1 MVLDSNKDYTGV
13 RNFTLTGE
21 LDAGSLDISGN
32 ADIDGTLE
40 ADAITVDG
48 TALADVIAGTT
59 VNNAT
64 LASTVTVT
72 NSTANTNFPVVF
84 HNESNGL
91 LDDTGALRYNP
102 STGELLVPKLTVAGT
117 TTTVNTVTMNAQNA
131 IIFEGATADAFET
144 TLTIEDPTSS
154 DKTITLPNATGTV
167 LLNTSIVDEDDM
179 SSDSATLIPSQQSV
193 KAYVDNEV
201 SSAGGMSSF
210 QIEDDDG
217 TEVTINNAKELKII
231 GSGVTT
237 NFTDTST
244 GSDSDPFDLTITVDA
259 AQTGITSVKN
269 ASLVIGRD
277 DDNLIKF
284 STDNQ
289 IIFEVAGGD
298 NVIFKSSGEIEA
310 SSLDISG
317 DVDVDGTLE
326 ADAITLNGTSLASS
340 ATTDTTDASNISSGT
355 LNANR
360 LPDLTVSEL
369 AANSLTTSSESF
381 ADNDTTLMTSAAI
394 NDRFL
399 RSDTGDTKSS
409 GNLTFADDVSL
420 LIGTDGDLTINHI
433 SATGHTNISESG
445 SGNLFISA
453 SNLTLQT
460 TSGEKYFRGILNG
473 AVELYHNDNKKIET
487 TSGGISVTGEVA
499 ATSLDISGSADID
512 GTLETDFLSINGTT
526 ITATA
531 AELNILDG
539 VTSTAAELNILDGV
553 TSTTAELNI
562 LDGVTSTAAELNILD
577 GVTASTSELNVLDGI
592 TAVVG
597 ELNALDLGST
607 AVGTAIASKA
617 MVLDS
622 NKDYTGVRNFTLTGE
637 LDAGSLDISGN
648 ADIDGTLEADAITVN
663 GTALADVIAGT
674 TVTDATNAAHVLVTD
689 NESTNEENLITFV
702 ENATTSTG
710 NVGLEMDGNFSYNP
724 STGTVTATIFKGNID
739 AVDGDFDGTLETDA
753 LSIAGTTVS
762 ATAAELNILD
772 GVTASTAEL
781 NILDGVTSTTAE
793 LNILDGVTST
803 TAELNILDGVTST
816 TAELNILD
824 GVTSTAAEL
833 NVLDG
838 ITAVVGELNALDLGS
853 TAVGTAIASKAMVLD
868 SNKDYT
874 GVRNFTLTGELDA
887 GSLDISGNAD
897 IDGTLEADAITVNGT
912 ALADV
917 IAGTTV
923 TDATNAAHVL
933 VTDNESTNEENLIT
947 FVENATTSTGNVGL
961 EMDGNLSYNP
971 STGTV
976 TATIFKGNIDAVDG
990 DFDGTLETDA
1000 LSIAGTTVS
1009 ATAAELNIL
1018 DGVTASTAELNI
1030 LDGVTSTAAELNILD
1045 GVTATTAELNILDGV
1060 TSTTAELNILDG
1072 VTSTAAELNILDGV
1086 TSTAAELNVLDGITA
1101 VVGELNALDLG
1112 STAVGTAIASKAMVL
1127 DSNKDYTGVRNFTVT
1142 GDITVGDDVSV
1153 AGKASGHVTTDN
1165 DGSFDLSVG
1174 NDFKCTP
1181 SGNFTLTFTN
1191 PTAGQ
1196 SGNVMLINTGGHTVS
1211 AHASVAINSTV
1222 LTALTTAGTY
1232 HLAYYCSAGSGND
1245 TILVSASAA
1254 LT

>member
-1 MVLDSNKDYTGV
+1 M
-13 RNFTLTGE
+13 
-21 LDAGSLDISGN
+21 
-32 ADIDGTLE
+32 
-40 ADAITVDG
+40 
-48 TALADVIAGTT
+48 
-59 VNNAT
+59 
-64 LASTVTVT
+64 
-72 NSTANTNFPVVF
+72 
-84 HNESNGL
+84 
-91 LDDTGALRYNP
+91 
-102 STGELLVPKLTVAGT
+102 
-117 TTTVNTVTMNAQNA
+117 
-131 IIFEGATADAFET
+131 
-144 TLTIEDPTSS
+144 
-154 DKTITLPNATGTV
+154 
-167 LLNTSIVDEDDM
+167 
-179 SSDSATLIPSQQSV
+179 
-193 KAYVDNEV
+193 
-201 SSAGGMSSF
+201 
-210 QIEDDDG
+210 
-217 TEVTINNAKELKII
+217 
-231 GSGVTT
+231 
-237 NFTDTST
+237 
-244 GSDSDPFDLTITVDA
+244 
-259 AQTGITSVKN
+259 
-269 ASLVIGRD
+269 
-277 DDNLIKF
+277 
-284 STDNQ
+284 
-289 IIFEVAGGD
+289 
-298 NVIFKSSGEIEA
+298 
-310 SSLDISG
+310 
-317 DVDVDGTLE
+317 
-326 ADAITLNGTSLASS
+326 
-340 ATTDTTDASNISSGT
+340 
-355 LNANR
+355 
-360 LPDLTVSEL
+360 
-369 AANSLTTSSESF
+369 
-381 ADNDTTLMTSAAI
+381 
-394 NDRFL
+394 
-399 RSDTGDTKSS
+399 
-409 GNLTFADDVSL
+409 
-420 LIGTDGDLTINHI
+420 
-433 SATGHTNISESG
+433 
-445 SGNLFISA
+445 
-453 SNLTLQT
+453 
-460 TSGEKYFRGILNG
+460 
-473 AVELYHNDNKKIET
+473 
-487 TSGGISVTGEVA
+487 
-499 ATSLDISGSADID
+499 
-512 GTLETDFLSINGTT
+512 
-526 ITATA
+526 
-531 AELNILDG
+531 
-539 VTSTAAELNILDGV
+539 
-553 TSTTAELNI
+553 
-562 LDGVTSTAAELNILD
+562 
-577 GVTASTSELNVLDGI
+577 
-592 TAVVG
+592 
-597 ELNALDLGST
+597 
-607 AVGTAIASKA
+607 
-617 MVLDS
+617 
-622 NKDYTGVRNFTLTGE
+622 
-637 LDAGSLDISGN
+637 
-648 ADIDGTLEADAITVN
+648 
-663 GTALADVIAGT
+663 IAGT